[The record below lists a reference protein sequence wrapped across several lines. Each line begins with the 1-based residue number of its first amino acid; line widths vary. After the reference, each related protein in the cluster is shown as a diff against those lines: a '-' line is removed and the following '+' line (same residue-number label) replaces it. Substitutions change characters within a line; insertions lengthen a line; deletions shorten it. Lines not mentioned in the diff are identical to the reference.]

1 MKLVAD
7 KHGRL
12 CSAELFPPRTAFDA
26 TRQAD
31 GSIRLVELTAKE
43 VPLVKPVRTREGFLM
58 LPMKLSRESIRT
70 ALRVDR
76 DAR

>member
-12 CSAELFPPRTAFDA
+12 CSAEIFPPHTTFDA
-26 TRQAD
+26 TRQPD

-43 VPLVKPVRTREGFLM
+43 VPLVKPVRTREGSLM
-58 LPMKLSRESIRT
+58 LPVKVSRQSIRA